1 MKNNKGFSLVELLA
15 VIVVLGIL
23 ITVATFTYQSILNN
37 SKNKVYKEY
46 EITMK
51 DAAMMFVIKNGVPS
65 SSKITMSDLI
75 NNQYLDKFVDPE
87 DAKDCPDSYVT
98 VIANSNYSDISYNA
112 CLICNSY
119 KTENCVEPPKRDE
132 SKPDCFFSNPSSS
145 YAGLNGTITVDLTC
159 TDDGALKELDTKKIV
174 LEKDGFFEIKSI
186 SSKETITNGYKW
198 KVTLKAKSEA
208 SGELKTKLKI
218 LQGAIK
224 DRTNNEN
231 DEKYSINDFGI
242 DVGTPTITYSIAS
255 GSYNKDISLTITS
268 VDALSGIDYMDIK
281 VYKNGSLYSSYNKV
295 SSPYDVK
302 LKEEG
307 EWTVST
313 KAYDKVGNVQNQ
325 DPNKDGYYY
334 QTYNIDKTKPQ
345 ITYSP
350 TSNSYNTS
358 KTITI
363 KATDAGGSGLNYMD
377 VLVKKNDVVISNKSA
392 NNITSGTY
400 QVTIDSEG
408 EWIIYSQAFDNVS
421 NTQNQSPN
429 NGSGWYY
436 QKYTIDMT
444 KPVCSFSGPS
454 PTIIRKGTTAT
465 YTLSCTDSAGFNDS
479 TITSSDIT
487 ISSNVLS
494 VSVSNKQNITNGFKY
509 IVTVTGTNQGS
520 ATLTLKSGSVSD
532 KYGNVNNQAT
542 SSSISVDT
550 TAPTISFDTQSGSY
564 TVPKSI
570 TITFAD
576 NMSSIVERNI
586 TISKDGSNILTNSKA
601 PSNTY
606 TYNITDIGSYVIY
619 ANAIDAAGNSYYT
632 ANSGSATLTLTIV
645 PSCTRRAECGCESYT
660 PWKETSGSKCSNYNN
675 KEFSR
680 KKYSGCIPISQAG
693 MQTGCGT
700 PYVCSHIYTRDCAQ
714 YICCQ

>member
-1 MKNNKGFSLVELLA
+1 MKNDKGFSLVELLA

-65 SSKITMSDLI
+65 GSKVTMSDLVS
-75 NNQYLDKFVDPE
+75 NQYLDKFVDPE

-132 SKPDCFFSNPSSS
+132 SKPDCFFSNPSSL

-174 LEKDGFFEIKSI
+174 LEKDGVFEIKSI

-198 KVTLKAKSEA
+198 KVTIKAKSEA

-231 DEKYSINDFGI
+231 DEKYSINDFAI
-242 DVGTPTITYSIAS
+242 DTGTPTITYSIAS
-255 GSYNKDISLTITS
+255 GSYNKDVDLKITS
-268 VDALSGIDYMDIK
+268 VDALSGINYMDIK
-281 VYKNGSLYSSYNKV
+281 VYKNGSLYSSYDKV

-302 LKEEG
+302 LNEEG

-334 QTYNIDKTKPQ
+334 QTYKIDKTKPQ

-363 KATDAGGSGLNYMD
+363 KATDAGGSGLNYMN
-377 VLVKKNDVVISNKSA
+377 VLVKKNGVVISNKSA

-509 IVTVTGTNQGS
+509 TVTVTGTNQGS
-520 ATLTLKSGSVSD
+520 ATLTLKSGAVSD

-550 TAPTISFDTQSGSY
+550 TAPTISFDTLSGSY
-564 TVPKSI
+564 TVPKTI

-586 TISKDGSNILTNSKA
+586 TINKDGSNILTNSKA

-606 TYNITDIGSYVIY
+606 TYNITDTGSYVIY

-645 PSCTRRAECGCESYT
+645 PNCTRQSSCGCETYGEWREKSGNSCSSRSNGIYGSY
-660 PWKETSGSKCSNYNN
+660 
-675 KEFSR
+675 
-680 KKYSGCIPISQAG
+680 KYSGCVPKSQAG

-700 PYVCSHIYTRDCAQ
+700 PYVCSHIYVRYCIQ
-714 YICCQ
+714 YKCC

>member
-46 EITMK
+46 EITMQ

-65 SSKITMSDLI
+65 GSKITMSDLVS
-75 NNQYLDKFVDPE
+75 NQYLDKFVDPE

-132 SKPDCFFSNPSSS
+132 SKPDCFFSNPSSL

-174 LEKDGFFEIKSI
+174 LEKDGVFEIKSI

-231 DEKYSINDFGI
+231 DEKYSINDFAI
-242 DVGTPTITYSIAS
+242 DTGTPTITYSIAS
-255 GSYNKDISLTITS
+255 GSYNKDVDLKITS
-268 VDALSGIDYMDIK
+268 VDALSGINYMDIK
-281 VYKNGSLYSSYNKV
+281 VYKNGSLYSSYDKV

-302 LKEEG
+302 LNEEG

-334 QTYNIDKTKPQ
+334 QTYKIDKTKPQ

-363 KATDAGGSGLNYMD
+363 KATDAGGSGLNYMN
-377 VLVKKNDVVISNKSA
+377 VLVKKNGVVISNKSA

-400 QVTIDSEG
+400 KVTIDSEG
-408 EWIIYSQAFDNVS
+408 EWIIHSQAFDKAGNVQTES
-421 NTQNQSPN
+421 QTYKIDTTPPIMSFNVA
-429 NGSGWYY
+429 NGS
-436 QKYTIDMT
+436 
-444 KPVCSFSGPS
+444 SFTS
-454 PTIIRKGTTAT
+454 PKT
-465 YTLSCTDSAGFNDS
+465 
-479 TITSSDIT
+479 
-487 ISSNVLS
+487 
-494 VSVSNKQNITNGFKY
+494 
-509 IVTVTGTNQGS
+509 VTV
-520 ATLTLKSGSVSD
+520 
-532 KYGNVNNQAT
+532 
-542 SSSISVDT
+542 
-550 TAPTISFDTQSGSY
+550 
-564 TVPKSI
+564 
-570 TITFAD
+570 TFAD
-576 NMSSIVERNI
+576 NLSGVRARDVSI
-586 TISKDGSNILTNSKA
+586 TKDGTTIVNTQPS
-601 PSNTY
+601 SNTY
-606 TYNITDIGSYVIY
+606 SYTFNQPGTYVIY
-619 ANAIDAAGNSYYT
+619 ANAEDYAGNNYYAVNGKSALVT
-632 ANSGSATLTLTIV
+632 VTIKAASPVCTDYTRTVIDTETSCQASGTPGVDNTYITCENEHWGYNYELECVSLSGSSTVTKSKFKYSSSSAAL
-645 PSCTRRAECGCESYT
+645 SECKFAGKKCFGYACET
-660 PWKETSGSKCSNYNN
+660 GSKKLYT
-675 KEFSR
+675 
-680 KKYSGCIPISQAG
+680 KYQ
-693 MQTGCGT
+693 
-700 PYVCSHIYTRDCAQ
+700 YTRTCS
-714 YICCQ
+714 

>member
-65 SSKITMSDLI
+65 GSKITMSDLVS
-75 NNQYLDKFVDPE
+75 NQYLDKFVDPE
-87 DAKDCPDSYVT
+87 DAKNCPDSYVT

-132 SKPDCFFSNPSSS
+132 SKPDCFFSNPSSL

-174 LEKDGFFEIKSI
+174 LEKDGVFEIKSI

-231 DEKYSINDFGI
+231 DEKYSINDFAI
-242 DVGTPTITYSIAS
+242 DTGKPTITYSIAS
-255 GSYNKDISLTITS
+255 GSYNKDIDLTITG
-268 VDALSGIDYMDIK
+268 VDTLSGIDYMDIK
-281 VYKNGSLYSSYNKV
+281 VYKNGSLYSSYDKV

-302 LKEEG
+302 LLEEG

-313 KAYDKVGNVQNQ
+313 KAYDKVGNVQSQ
-325 DPNKDGYYY
+325 EPSKDGYYY
-334 QTYNIDKTKPQ
+334 QTYKIDKTKPQ

-363 KATDAGGSGLNYMD
+363 KATDAGGSGLNYMN
-377 VLVKKNDVVISNKSA
+377 VHVYKNGAFVSGKSA
-392 NNITSGTY
+392 DNITSGTY

-454 PTIIRKGTTAT
+454 PTIIREGTTAT
-465 YTLSCTDSAGFNDS
+465 YILSCTDSAGFNDF

-487 ISSNVLS
+487 ISSNVSS
-494 VSVSNKQNITNGFKY
+494 VAVSSPKSITNGY
-509 IVTVTGTNQGS
+509 QYAVTVTGTNQGS
-520 ATLTLKSGSVSD
+520 AYLTLKSGAVSD
-532 KYGNVNNQAT
+532 KYSNVNNQAT

-550 TAPTISFDTQSGSY
+550 TVPTISFDPSSGSY
-564 TVPKSI
+564 VGSKQI
-570 TITFAD
+570 TINFSD
-576 NMSSIVERNI
+576 NMSGVVARYI
-586 TISKDGSNILTNSKA
+586 TIVKDRVTKEDNLAIST
-601 PSNTY
+601 NTY
-606 TYNITDIGSYVIY
+606 TYTLSEAGTYEIY
-619 ANAIDAAGNSYYT
+619 ANAVDGAGNNYKVKI
-632 ANSGSATLTLTIV
+632 GDSAKVTLIIT

-660 PWKETSGSKCSNYNN
+660 PWKETSGSKCSKYNN
-675 KEFSR
+675 GEYSR
-680 KKYSGCIPISQAG
+680 KKYSGCIPKSQAG
-693 MQTGCGT
+693 FQTGCDT
-700 PYVCSHIYTRDCAQ
+700 PYICSHIYTRDCAQ
-714 YICCQ
+714 YNCCQ